1 MESNKLFLTD
11 NHLLTEKMLRIGVP
25 QGSVSSP
32 LLFPLYIND
41 LPQGSHT
48 DLNIFFADDTS
59 LFSVVRNIDESES
72 KLDNNLIWI
81 QD

>member
-1 MESNKLFLTD
+1 MIYLKAHKLTLT
-11 NHLLTEKMLRIGVP
+11 
-25 QGSVSSP
+25 
-32 LLFPLYIND
+32 F
-41 LPQGSHT
+41 
-48 DLNIFFADDTS
+48 FFADDTS